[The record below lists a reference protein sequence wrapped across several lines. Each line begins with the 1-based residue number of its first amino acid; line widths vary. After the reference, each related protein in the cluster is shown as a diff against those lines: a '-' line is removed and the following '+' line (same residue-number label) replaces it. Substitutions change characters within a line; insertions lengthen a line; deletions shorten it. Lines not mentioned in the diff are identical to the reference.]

1 MTRALAVA
9 YGILAYLVFLGTFI
23 YAIGFVGN
31 ISVAKSI
38 DSGVPGPFG
47 QALLV
52 NLLLLALFAIQ
63 HTIMAR
69 PAFKEWWTK
78 IVPRPIERS
87 TFVLITSLILVLLF
101 WQWRPMPDVVWE
113 VQNTVGV
120 LILQVLFWLG
130 WALVLAS
137 SFVIDHF
144 DLFGLRQVSLYLK
157 GKAYTHPGFKITAF
171 YKFVRHPL
179 LLGFVIA
186 FWATPRMTVGHLVFA
201 IMTTLYI
208 LVGIQFEERD
218 LAEFHGEAFAEYQ
231 RSVPALVPFLKKK
244 QSA

>member
-1 MTRALAVA
+1 MARVLATV
-9 YGILAYLVFLGTFI
+9 YGVLAYLVFLVAFL

-31 ISVAKSI
+31 IAVAKSI
-38 DSGVPGPFG
+38 DSGIPGPFG
-47 QALLV
+47 QALLI
-52 NLLLLALFAIQ
+52 NLLLLTLFAVQ

-87 TFVLITSLILVLLF
+87 TFVLIASLILLLLF

-113 VQNTVGV
+113 VQNSAGV
-120 LILQVLFWLG
+120 LVLRVLFWFG
-130 WALVLAS
+130 WVLVLAS

-144 DLFGLRQVSLYLK
+144 DLFGLRQVALYLK
-157 GKAYTHPGFKITAF
+157 GKAYTHPGFKITTL

-179 LLGFVIA
+179 LLGFIMA
-186 FWATPRMTVGHLVFA
+186 FWAAPRMTVGHLVFA

-208 LVGIQFEERD
+208 LVGIQFEEHD
-218 LAEFHGEAFAEYQ
+218 LARVHGQQFTDYQ
-231 RSVPALVPFLKKK
+231 KSVPALVPFLKRK
-244 QSA
+244 QRV

>member
-87 TFVLITSLILVLLF
+87 TFVLITSLILVLCSGLGGLSCS
-101 WQWRPMPDVVWE
+101 RP
-113 VQNTVGV
+113 
-120 LILQVLFWLG
+120 
-130 WALVLAS
+130 AS
-137 SFVIDHF
+137 
-144 DLFGLRQVSLYLK
+144 
-157 GKAYTHPGFKITAF
+157 
-171 YKFVRHPL
+171 
-179 LLGFVIA
+179 
-186 FWATPRMTVGHLVFA
+186 
-201 IMTTLYI
+201 
-208 LVGIQFEERD
+208 
-218 LAEFHGEAFAEYQ
+218 
-231 RSVPALVPFLKKK
+231 
-244 QSA
+244 